1 MRGSLGEKLFEGASA
16 DIHAWA
22 PGQVVKLFK
31 TGFPRF
37 LGEYETRMTRAVFAA
52 GAPAPQVFEEV
63 TLGER
68 FGIVLSQFDGPTLLQ
83 LTRDGALTAE
93 QAGAIL
99 ASLALSVHRMPPP
112 PETHALRGWMDAGL
126 KASGSVVP
134 KHIGTGILALIDRL
148 RPEDGLCHGDLHHGN
163 VIMTADGPRLIDWTC
178 SIRAPAAFDLAWS
191 HIALTELVAEI
202 SDNPQQ
208 PIAVDAAARSEYAR
222 LAGISPAELTAALE
236 LYMPIVIVRYFI
248 LLRGPTSARWER
260 LMQHV
265 EATLR
270 AEC

>member
-63 TLGER
+63 TLEER
-68 FGIVLSQFDGPTLLQ
+68 FGIVLSQFDGPPLLH
-83 LTRDGALTAE
+83 LTRDGAVTAG

-99 ASLALSVHRMPPP
+99 ASLALSVHRIRPP
-112 PETHALRGWMDAGL
+112 PETHSLRGWMDAAL
-126 KASGSVVP
+126 KVSDSPVP

-148 RPEDGLCHGDLHHGN
+148 RPEDKLCHGDLHAGN

-191 HIALTELVAEI
+191 HILLTEIFPEV
-202 SDNPQQ
+202 SDNPQR
-208 PIAVDAAARSEYAR
+208 PIAVDAAAQSEYAR
-222 LAGISPAELTAALE
+222 LAGMSPAALTAAME
-236 LYMPIVIVRYFI
+236 LYMPIVLVRLFI
-248 LLRGPTSARWER
+248 HLGGPSSARWER
-260 LMQHV
+260 LMQRV
-265 EATLR
+265 EAALR